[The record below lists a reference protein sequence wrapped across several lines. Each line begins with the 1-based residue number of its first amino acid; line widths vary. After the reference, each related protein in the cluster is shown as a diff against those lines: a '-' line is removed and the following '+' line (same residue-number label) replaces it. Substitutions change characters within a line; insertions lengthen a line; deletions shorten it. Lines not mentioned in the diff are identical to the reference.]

1 VKTEKPTGDAE
12 CPLYIDRAYEIEQA
26 MNDKGGSRDL
36 DDEEIAD
43 AILITSD
50 DDDDNDRPPPLPRT
64 KIVVKSEPGAVGPIA
79 RRTPA
84 DRLTTPATSRAS
96 RRGAGQDFLASVSSV
111 LDPAA
116 QAQRHEDR
124 SSRAIQTS
132 QIFTLTS
139 QLRESQALVESL
151 RNRLSESDR
160 DRNNAERRADR
171 VEMMSMLSSSRRER
185 EASPPRRRDR
195 RQRQEVYYADGGRA
209 TCWVGGSDD
218 DDIHLMSDSPG
229 TRRYTQPY
237 ESPSSLREAARHISA
252 RASSPFHSAMSGL
265 NNMLPDPPNHAVSSS
280 SCTAIHVPNHNP
292 LSSRTP
298 QRSIPSSSQ
307 TIAVTVTPH
316 SRREGVTLVISPR
329 LGNSDQGESG
339 KEN

>member
-1 VKTEKPTGDAE
+1 
-12 CPLYIDRAYEIEQA
+12 
-26 MNDKGGSRDL
+26 MNDKGGSHDL

-43 AILITSD
+43 AIIITSD
-50 DDDDNDRPPPLPRT
+50 DDNDNDNDKPPPPPRT
-64 KIVVKSEPGAVGPIA
+64 KIVVKLEPEAVGPIA

-84 DRLTTPATSRAS
+84 DRLTTPATSRAG
-96 RRGAGQDFLASVSSV
+96 RHGAGQDFLANISSV

-116 QAQRHEDR
+116 QAQRHEDQ

-160 DRNNAERRADR
+160 DRNNAERHADR

-185 EASPPRRRDR
+185 EASPPHRRDR

-209 TCWVGGSDD
+209 TRWVGGLDD
-218 DDIHLMSDSPG
+218 DDLHLMSDSPG
-229 TRRYTQPY
+229 TRRYTYPHD
-237 ESPSSLREAARHISA
+237 SPSSLHEATRHISRHISA

-265 NNMLPDPPNHAVSSS
+265 NNMLPDPPNHTVSSS
-280 SCTAIHVPNHNP
+280 SRTAIHVPNHNA

-298 QRSIPSSSQ
+298 QRSIPSGSQ
-307 TIAVTVTPH
+307 AIAVTVTPH

-329 LGNSDQGESG
+329 LGNSDHEESG